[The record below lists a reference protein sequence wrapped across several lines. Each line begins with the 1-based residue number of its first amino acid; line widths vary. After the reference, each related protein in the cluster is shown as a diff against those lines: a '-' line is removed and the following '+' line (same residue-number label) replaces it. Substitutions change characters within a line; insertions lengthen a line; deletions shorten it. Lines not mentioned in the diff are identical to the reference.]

1 LRVLNPKTATADLE
15 SYGTTID
22 SLLMKKKQK
31 YDVYFFFSTYTKKY
45 ASSLLNLEDY
55 LPEESINAYDKAILK
70 EGCSSNDGKLVALVM
85 YFYDYYRI
93 LFFNFFFY
101 FIITYY

>member
-1 LRVLNPKTATADLE
+1 MRVLNPKTATADLE

-22 SLLMKKKQK
+22 SLLLKKKQK

-55 LPEESINAYDKAILK
+55 LPEESINAFDETVLK

-85 YFYDYYRI
+85 YIYDYCRKNI
-93 LFFNFFFY
+93 S
-101 FIITYY
+101 IINY